1 MANPQNLKPFKK
13 GDPRINRKGRPKSFG
28 ALRELA
34 ISISNEMVKKDNKP
48 VIIDDHIATVAE
60 MMLRTWATSRNPQL
74 QRAFFEYAFGK
85 VPDKTELS
93 GPDGGPIATRDD
105 YTDAERAARIAAIL
119 ETAKKRNESSGS

>member
-34 ISISNEMVKKDNKP
+34 ISISNETVKKDNKP

-60 MMLRTWATSRNPQL
+60 MMLRAWATSRNPQL

-93 GPDGGPIATRDD
+93 GPDGGPITTGDD